1 MTYVNWSYGEPNNGY
16 TCGEN
21 WAAMNWNSDPSGSWN
36 DLGTCT
42 TEHSGWAIIE
52 RPMPTDDWI
61 TNPSNGHVYKAINCG
76 WWQDCETAAVA
87 EDAHLVTINDQAEQN
102 WLTQTFGTSQN
113 YWIGF
118 TDEGQE
124 GNWFWIRGE
133 EVTYTNWAPGQPNNN
148 YTCGENWAV
157 MNWNAD
163 PSGSWNDLGTCT
175 TEYSGWAIIEKQPFV
190 ERYAAKDCL
199 PLEPGTVWKYLLNG
213 QNEVTRKVLGKK
225 VNMNGVDT
233 SAVKYVEEGYTNYF
247 TNDSDGILLH
257 GQSERSIKGVFTPP
271 IRFSG
276 VTLGS
281 GDSFHS
287 EGVATVKRGAQTIN
301 VGFTADT
308 TIGATENIAVP
319 AGNFDAVIIS
329 LSLNL
334 GGYAFSETLYLAEGI
349 GIVKDVNTDSS
360 GTLTADLVYTNAGIY
375 DLAIMG
381 ITPPKKVTLSSGT
394 PSRTSLLKLK
404 VQNKGSFPEIIEDA
418 IMLTNL
424 ITVTV
429 ESLGT
434 CPAPSPI
441 LHTGKPQ
448 KPFPITLKPGKTLTV
463 YYDVTFD
470 CANDPEQGT
479 PDYRFSAV
487 VNRAALGG
495 KADINPVNDTC
506 PRDSTSTDKG
516 CSDIPTDVVM
526 K

>member
-1 MTYVNWSYGEPNNGY
+1 
-16 TCGEN
+16 
-21 WAAMNWNSDPSGSWN
+21 
-36 DLGTCT
+36 
-42 TEHSGWAIIE
+42 
-52 RPMPTDDWI
+52 
-61 TNPSNGHVYKAINCG
+61 
-76 WWQDCETAAVA
+76 
-87 EDAHLVTINDQAEQN
+87 
-102 WLTQTFGTSQN
+102 
-113 YWIGF
+113 
-118 TDEGQE
+118 
-124 GNWFWIRGE
+124 
-133 EVTYTNWAPGQPNNN
+133 
-148 YTCGENWAV
+148 
-157 MNWNAD
+157 
-163 PSGSWNDLGTCT
+163 
-175 TEYSGWAIIEKQPFV
+175 
-190 ERYAAKDCL
+190 
-199 PLEPGTVWKYLLNG
+199 
-213 QNEVTRKVLGKK
+213 
-225 VNMNGVDT
+225 VDT

-287 EGVATVKRGAQTIN
+287 EGVAIVKRGAQTIN

-394 PSRTSLLKLK
+394 PSRTSLFKLK
-404 VQNKGSFPEIIEDA
+404 IQNKGSFPETIEDA
-418 IMLTNL
+418 MMLTNL

-429 ESLGT
+429 ESLGA

-441 LHTGKPQ
+441 LHTGNPQ

-470 CANDPEQGT
+470 CANDPAMGA